1 MNVTGDLLRKSTPV
15 FRVPAPKEHG
25 VSRAWGGVYADGAWQ
40 FPAYFPFG
48 RWTFEDIRKL
58 APGATWEESALQ
70 HLLPLRQAELDW
82 QAALASYQAKAE
94 VNLPV
99 DPDFFTPGFT
109 PYSHQRLGISRIV
122 NWWRTFL
129 LWEPGT
135 GKTRTAIDAFR
146 LLRRRGQFRQAL
158 ILAPPVVLAAW
169 QNETER
175 CSQGSWRVV
184 VWDGSLEAEA
194 LAQDADIVL
203 ASYTRLRLEREKAH
217 KATLELE
224 LTPMQR
230 ERYKLPVLS
239 DSDIAT
245 LRHTASHPLYQLN
258 YDTIV
263 ADESHYLGNFESEQ
277 TKSALELSAKAS
289 RRICLT
295 GTAGDDP
302 RKLFSQLM
310 FLSPS
315 LLSCSYPKFLE
326 RHLVMSPKNKHVV
339 VGFRHLNEVNA
350 RVDQVA
356 HRMKKKDCLDLPPCV
371 IVDVPFELG
380 PMQRARYNELVLEMR
395 TSTEPMMAYLRPGDL
410 DPEALPESVSQRLPH
425 GAARVNKMLQLL
437 SGFLNL
443 GADYSVCDTCEHMVK
458 CVEDRIRPY
467 TKKCPIFPTAP
478 PTKILRDVENPKL
491 EAFGDIVETIL
502 PADPT
507 NKLIV
512 WANFTSELDD
522 LEKYA
527 KANNIGYVRVDGS
540 NSSRS
545 GPLIEKFQT
554 DPSCR
559 LYLGQIKTGIGIT
572 LTAANYLLFY
582 SLPWDPLQYQQ
593 AMDRFNR
600 PGQTRAMTVYR
611 LLTSTK
617 TPGLDLRVASVL
629 SFKQRVS
636 LTLVEVIAC
645 AGCDQQGPCNEK
657 GILPFR
663 EKCKY
668 AANVARPV
676 AAVEVIE

>member
-1 MNVTGDLLRKSTPV
+1 MHVSGDLLRKSTPV
-15 FRVPAPKEHG
+15 FRLPAPKEHG

-58 APGATWEESALQ
+58 APNAAWDESALE
-70 HLLPLRQAELDW
+70 HLKLLREAELDW
-82 QAALASYQAKAE
+82 QAAEAAYQAKAD
-94 VNLPV
+94 VPLDIPAG
-99 DPDFFTPGFT
+99 FFTPGFT

-146 LLRRRGQFRQAL
+146 LLRLRGQFRRAL
-158 ILAPPVVLAAW
+158 VLAPPVVLAAW
-169 QNETER
+169 QKETER
-175 CSQGSWRVV
+175 CTRGEWSVV
-184 VWDGSLEAEA
+184 VWDGSREAEA

-203 ASYTRLRLEREKAH
+203 ASYTRLRMERERAQ

-224 LTPMQR
+224 LSPTQR
-230 ERYKLPVLS
+230 ERYKLPLLTEAA
-239 DSDIAT
+239 IEEF
-245 LRHTASHPLYQLN
+245 RHAASHPLYQLP

-302 RKLFSQLM
+302 RKLFAQLM

-315 LLSCSYPKFLE
+315 LLSCNYPKFLE

-395 TSTEPMMAYLRPGDL
+395 SSMEPMMAYLHPGEL
-410 DPEALPESVSQRLPH
+410 DPDNAPESVTQRLPH

-443 GADYSVCDTCEHMVK
+443 GADYAVCDACEHMLK
-458 CVEDRIRPY
+458 CVEEKVRPY
-467 TKKCPIFPTAP
+467 TKKCPIFPVAP
-478 PTKILRDVENPKL
+478 PTKVLRDVENPKL
-491 EAFGDIVETIL
+491 EAFSDIAETVL
-502 PADPT
+502 EGDPT
-507 NKLIV
+507 HKLIV
-512 WANFTSELDD
+512 WANFTTELDD
-522 LEKYA
+522 LERYA
-527 KANNIGYVRVDGS
+527 KEHKIGYVRVDGT
-540 NSSRS
+540 NSSKS
-545 GPLIEKFQT
+545 GPLVDKFQT
-554 DPSCR
+554 DPDCH

-572 LTAANYLLFY
+572 LTAANYMLFY

-611 LLTSTK
+611 LLTSTS

-636 LTLVEVIAC
+636 LTLLEVVAC
-645 AGCDQQGPCNEK
+645 AGCENQAPCNEK
-657 GILPFR
+657 GVLPFR

-676 AAVEVIE
+676 AAVEIIE